1 MAACKGTS
9 VLFPAAAQPLPRYIA
24 NKTITAQVR
33 ERQAAER
40 AEHDRGK
47 SHMSYF
53 REITNRQR
61 QWGAPG
67 CATAPYVEH
76 PAGLGYSIHRQF
88 ATSTCRLN
96 AFAYGSGTNAGAC
109 RHNGCS
115 GARETP
121 EHVVRHCLAAP
132 IVAARSALLS
142 ACGLPTSHQLSHDD
156 FIAIMAFDANFAPAL
171 GFNSSDTAPSF
182 ERVVLAFFRAVG
194 SARFG
199 AGSAVAD
206 RDGRP
211 SARPL
216 ASPPPL

>member
-1 MAACKGTS
+1 MKWLRRFVQRGCCDDTRAAS
-9 VLFPAAAQPLPRYIA
+9 
-24 NKTITAQVR
+24 
-33 ERQAAER
+33 AER
-40 AEHDRGK
+40 NGWD
-47 SHMSYF
+47 
-53 REITNRQR
+53 
-61 QWGAPG
+61 GAVLHLR
-67 CATAPYVEH
+67 AL
-76 PAGLGYSIHRQF
+76 AGVKHQLAVDGEGIAHAHQHTR
-88 ATSTCRLN
+88 
-96 AFAYGSGTNAGAC
+96 
-109 RHNGCS
+109 
-115 GARETP
+115 
-121 EHVVRHCLAAP
+121 RHCLAAP